1 MSKSESL
8 FSQAQALIPGGV
20 NSPVR
25 AFSGVGGV
33 PLFIERA
40 DGAFL
45 FDADGKAYIDYVG
58 SWGPMVLGHN
68 NAEIRNAVIEAAQRG
83 LSFGA
88 PTEMEVKMAEL
99 VTDLVPSM
107 DMVRM
112 VNSGTE
118 ATMSAI
124 RLARGFT
131 HRDKII
137 KFEGCYHGHADCLLV
152 KAGSGALTLGQPNS
166 PGVPADFAKHTLT
179 CTYNDLDSVR
189 AVFEQYPDDVACIIV
204 EPVAGNMNCV
214 PPLPE
219 FLPGLRALCDEF
231 GALLIIDEVMTGFR
245 VALGGAQEHYNVM
258 PDLTCLGKI
267 IGGGM
272 PVGAFGGRREVM
284 DALAPTGPVYQ
295 AGTLSG
301 NPIAMAAGIA
311 CLTQVSQPGVHQTLT
326 ELTTRLAEGLVDAAQ
341 KENIPFVVNHVGG
354 MFGLFFTDAET
365 VTSYQD
371 VMKCNVERFKKFFH
385 LMLEE
390 GVYLAPS
397 AFEAGFM
404 SLAHTQEDIQRTIDA
419 ARRCFAKL

>member
-397 AFEAGFM
+397 ALEAGFM

>member
-8 FSQAQALIPGGV
+8 FTQAQALIPGGV

-25 AFSGVGGV
+25 AFSGVGGT
-33 PLFIERA
+33 PLFIARA

-68 NAEIRNAVIEAAQRG
+68 NAEIRNAVIEAAERG

-99 VTDLVPSM
+99 VTGLVPSM

-131 HRDKII
+131 HRDKIV

-189 AVFEQYPDDVACIIV
+189 AAFEQFPDDIACIIV

-219 FLPGLRALCDEF
+219 FLPGLRAICDEF

-245 VALGGAQEHYNVM
+245 VALGGAQDYYDVM

-272 PVGAFGGRREVM
+272 PVGAFGGRRNVM
-284 DALAPTGPVYQ
+284 EALAPTGPVYQ

-311 CLTQVSQPGVHQTLT
+311 CLTQVAQPGVHQTLT
-326 ELTTRLAEGLVDAAQ
+326 ERTTQLAEGLLDAAR
-341 KENIPFVVNHVGG
+341 KENIPFAVNHVGG

-365 VTSYQD
+365 VTCYQD
-371 VMKCNVERFKKFFH
+371 VMKCDVERFKKFFH
-385 LMLEE
+385 LMLDE

-404 SLAHTQEDIQRTIDA
+404 SIAHTQEDIQRTIDA

>member
-1 MSKSESL
+1 MSKSEEL
-8 FSQAQALIPGGV
+8 FAEAQRLIPGGV

-25 AFSGVGGV
+25 AFTGVGGV
-33 PLFIERA
+33 PLFIEHA
-40 DGAFL
+40 DGAYL
-45 FDADGKAYIDYVG
+45 YDADGKKYIDYVG

-68 NAEIRNAVIEAAQRG
+68 NDGIRQAVIEAAQRG

-88 PTEMEVKMAEL
+88 PTEMEVTMAQL
-99 VTDLVPSM
+99 VCKLVPSM
-107 DMVRM
+107 EMVRM

-131 HRDKII
+131 GRDKII
-137 KFEGCYHGHADCLLV
+137 KFEGCYHGHADHLLV

-189 AVFEQYPDDVACIIV
+189 AAFEQYPQAIAAIIV
-204 EPVAGNMNCV
+204 EPVAGNMNCI
-214 PPLPE
+214 PPQPE

-245 VALGGAQEHYNVM
+245 VALGGAQEYYNVK

-284 DALAPTGPVYQ
+284 EALAPTGPVYQ

-301 NPIAMAAGIA
+301 NPVAMAAGYA
-311 CLTQVSQPGVHQTLT
+311 CLTQIAQPGMHDKLNRLT
-326 ELTTRLAEGLVDAAQ
+326 SQLAQGLLDAAKQ
-341 KENIPFVVNHVGG
+341 ENIPVVVNQVGG
-354 MFGLFFTDAET
+354 MFGLFFTDADS
-365 VTSYQD
+365 VTCYKD
-371 VMKCNVERFKKFFH
+371 VTQCDVERFKHFFH

-390 GVYLAPS
+390 GVYFAPS

-404 SLAHTQEDIQRTIDA
+404 SLAHSAEDIQHTVDA

>member
-1 MSKSESL
+1 MSKSENLYS
-8 FSQAQALIPGGV
+8 AARELIPGGV

-25 AFSGVGGV
+25 AFTGVGGT

-40 DGAFL
+40 DGAYL
-45 FDADGKAYIDYVG
+45 YDVDGKAYVDYVG

-68 NAEIRNAVIEAAQRG
+68 HPAIRNAVIEAAQRG

-99 VTDLVPSM
+99 VTELVPTM

-124 RLARGFT
+124 RLAR
-131 HRDKII
+131 
-137 KFEGCYHGHADCLLV
+137 GCYHGHADCLLV

-179 CTYNDLDSVR
+179 CTYNDLASVR
-189 AVFEQYPDDVACIIV
+189 AAFEQYPQDIACIIV
-204 EPVAGNMNCV
+204 EPVAGNMNCI
-214 PPLPE
+214 PPQPE

-245 VALGGAQEHYNVM
+245 VALAGAQAYYGVE

-301 NPIAMAAGIA
+301 NPIAMAAGFA
-311 CLTQVSQPGVHQTLT
+311 CLSEVAQPGVHETLT
-326 ELTTRLAEGLVDAAQ
+326 ELTNQLAQGLLDAARDAG
-341 KENIPFVVNHVGG
+341 IPLVVNNVGG
-354 MFGLFFTDAET
+354 M
-365 VTSYQD
+365 
-371 VMKCNVERFKKFFH
+371 RFFH

-404 SLAHTQEDIQRTIDA
+404 SVAHSEEDIDNTIDA
-419 ARRCFAKL
+419 ARRVFAKL